1 MSKGTYGEPKVFSY
15 EEPIFQHPPAKGIFS
30 WKKEEG
36 KMHLKS
42 IKHESVSANF
52 TRDNLQRRYKNF
64 FENVQKT
71 NIS

>member
-1 MSKGTYGEPKVFSY
+1 MSVGTYWGPKVFSY
-15 EEPIFQHPPAKGIFS
+15 EEPIFQHPPGKGSFS

-36 KMHLKS
+36 KTPLKS
-42 IKHESVSANF
+42 IKDESVTSNF
-52 TRDNLQRRYKNF
+52 NRDNLQRRYKNF

>member
-1 MSKGTYGEPKVFSY
+1 
-15 EEPIFQHPPAKGIFS
+15 
-30 WKKEEG
+30 
-36 KMHLKS
+36 MHLKS